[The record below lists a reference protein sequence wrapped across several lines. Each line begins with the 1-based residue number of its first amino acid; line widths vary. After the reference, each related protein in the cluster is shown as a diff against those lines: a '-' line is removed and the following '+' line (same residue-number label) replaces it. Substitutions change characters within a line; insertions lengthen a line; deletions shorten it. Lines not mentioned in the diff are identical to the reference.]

1 MPRQKPNDD
10 DLDEVAKSINK
21 VACATLEGLIMV
33 ARAIGELKPKPDSK
47 PKVHFDFTVGPIIL
61 KERTEMPL
69 ELSLTNEQKVN
80 VTVTPKTQSGKPAKL
95 DGKPTWEVT
104 SGGAT
109 LAVADDGLSADII
122 SSDDDLSDSLVQIS
136 ADADLGEGVET
147 IADTVLVH
155 TAGANASNLG
165 LVAGTP
171 VLK

>member
-1 MPRQKPNDD
+1 MPRHKPNDD
-10 DLDEVAKSINK
+10 ELAEAVHE
-21 VACATLEGLIMV
+21 VACAISRGLEAV
-33 ARAIGELKPKPDSK
+33 AHAIDGLKPKPDSET
-47 PKVHFDFTVGPIIL
+47 KVHFEFTVGPIMQ

-95 DGKPTWEVT
+95 DGKPAWEVT

-165 LVAGTP
+165 LSASAP

>member
-1 MPRQKPNDD
+1 MNRQKPGHDD
-10 DLDEVAKSINK
+10 DLVQAVEK
-21 VACATLEGLIMV
+21 V
-33 ARAIGELKPKPDSK
+33 ARAILEGSLQLARAIDGLKPKPDSK
-47 PKVHFDFTVGPIIL
+47 PKVHFEFTVGPITL
-61 KERTEMPL
+61 KERTDMPL
-69 ELSLTNEQKVN
+69 ELTLTNEQKVN

-155 TAGANASNLG
+155 TKGANASNLG